1 MISTNFKISHEHI
14 CKRLFTQSG
23 YAARSRET
31 MGVPHSLCD
40 NIAITG
46 DDMRIINEYIA
57 TSARTAVSTISRY
70 TSSCSLEICNKDNS
84 NEIDYYQIQFNLPD
98 NFPEL
103 NIDQINKEVIDY
115 IVAGSMQQWA
125 MLMKPDEANIY
136 AARTQN
142 HLLQLRDILTV
153 RNRPRTK

>member
-1 MISTNFKISHEHI
+1 MISTNLNISHEYI

-23 YAARSRET
+23 YTARSREA

-40 NIAITG
+40 TIAITG
-46 DDMRIINEYIA
+46 DDMRVINEYIA

-70 TSSCSLEICNKDNS
+70 TSSCSLEICNKGNS

-115 IVAGSMQQWA
+115 IVAGTMQQWA

-142 HLLQLRDILTV
+142 HLLQLRDILTM
-153 RNRPRTK
+153 RNKPTIK